1 MVQVPIQHRQEN
13 VSTKSEKCLETV
25 PFRGLRYIEN
35 ETGSWTVDRERIRR
49 SRLLVNYCIQ
59 EVDRIR
65 VRKEKVESLVQLIVM
80 LYVAISLLTLFYD
93 HY

>member
-1 MVQVPIQHRQEN
+1 M
-13 VSTKSEKCLETV
+13 
-25 PFRGLRYIEN
+25 RYIEN